1 MKIKILFL
9 LLVINHAVH
18 AQSRQVQFSFGP
30 SKNGTGDIKG
40 LSYKFDYTKY
50 FKKKLSW
57 QIGLGGDIYDGV
69 TPLYFEYPAGNQI
82 DGSYRY
88 TTAGLQLGVDIRYSI
103 FKTDVHEIILSA
115 GGLVRYQTSS
125 ASDALNILY
134 SPITNLPFP
143 VIVLENTSPQTTISI
158 GASPKFGY
166 NYTIKKK
173 IGIGF
178 LSGFQFDTN
187 GDTILHFLITLSRRF

>member
-1 MKIKILFL
+1 MKVKVLFL
-9 LLVINHAVH
+9 FIVINHVVH
-18 AQSRQVQFSFGP
+18 AQSRQLQFSFGS
-30 SKNGTGDIKG
+30 SKHGTGDIKG

-57 QIGLGGDIYDGV
+57 QIGLGGDIHDGV

-82 DGSYRY
+82 DGSYKY
-88 TTAGLQLGVDIRYSI
+88 TTAGLQLGMDIRYSI
-103 FKTDVHEIILSA
+103 LKTDLHEIVLSA

-125 ASDALNILY
+125 SSDVINILY
-134 SPITNLPFP
+134 SPITNLPYP
-143 VIVLENTSPQTTISI
+143 VIVLENTTPQKTISV
-158 GASPKFGY
+158 GATPKFGY

-173 IGIGF
+173 IAIGF

-187 GDTILHFLITLSRRF
+187 GDTILQFFLTLSRRF